1 MDGQWELSEVIMMN
15 EKFILVTPEN
25 VDGVMNATISPHAT
39 LRLETVMV
47 TLPNGLQMEVA
58 AALAHL
64 FQQQA

>member
-1 MDGQWELSEVIMMN
+1 MMN

-25 VDGVMNATISPHAT
+25 VDVVMNATISPHAT

-47 TLPNGLQMEVA
+47 TLPNGRQMEVA
-58 AALAHL
+58 FALAPL

>member
-1 MDGQWELSEVIMMN
+1 MMN

-47 TLPNGLQMEVA
+47 TLPNGRQMEVA

-64 FQQQA
+64 FQKQR